1 MKYLLIILSAS
12 LALGSCSLHNP
23 EFRGGEKFELEK
35 LDGNTVKFT
44 AGAKVY
50 NGNWFGVKV
59 KPSKLDLY
67 IDGKHMGKV
76 SLDKKVKM
84 KRKQETDLE
93 APFTA
98 ELEGNAM
105 VEALKLAMKNDVRV
119 QLKGKLKAG
128 VFIFWKKIDFNES
141 RTVRGKKFVTN

>member
-1 MKYLLIILSAS
+1 
-12 LALGSCSLHNP
+12 
-23 EFRGGEKFELEK
+23 
-35 LDGNTVKFT
+35 
-44 AGAKVY
+44 
-50 NGNWFGVKV
+50 
-59 KPSKLDLY
+59 
-67 IDGKHMGKV
+67 
-76 SLDKKVKM
+76 M